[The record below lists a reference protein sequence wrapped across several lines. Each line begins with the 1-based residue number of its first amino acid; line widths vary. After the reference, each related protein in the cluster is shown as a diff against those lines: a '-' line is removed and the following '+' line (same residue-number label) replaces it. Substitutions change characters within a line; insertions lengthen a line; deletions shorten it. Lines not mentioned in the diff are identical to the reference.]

1 MSIAVS
7 CFINCVSS
15 LSTEIGEASYEAPYK
30 SNYHDGNSKERR
42 GQQRSKTGLIKSYP
56 SVQRLINRKTV
67 YVRLLQPCFFQN

>member
-30 SNYHDGNSKERR
+30 SNYHDGNSKDGEDSNDPK
-42 GQQRSKTGLIKSYP
+42 Q
-56 SVQRLINRKTV
+56 V
-67 YVRLLQPCFFQN
+67 